1 MRSNAAATW
10 LQTYTGRRFF
20 PLEPNPSDI
29 DIEDIAHA
37 LSMQCRFSGHCHRF
51 YSVAEHCFWVSSALP
66 AEYAAWGLL
75 HDAAEAYLVDL
86 ARPVKREMASYRIA
100 EANLMRAICSRF
112 GLTPVEPVAVKRADE
127 MLLAAEA
134 RVLMAPLVE
143 GWGIDEAE
151 EWSGRLECWEPRVAE
166 GMFLERWGEVTA

>member
-37 LSMQCRFSGHCHRF
+37 LSLQCRFSGHCHRF
-51 YSVAEHCFWVSSALP
+51 YSVAEHCFWVSSSVP
-66 AEYAAWGLL
+66 VEYAAWGLL
-75 HDAAEAYLVDL
+75 RHAPRAYLADRL
-86 ARPVKREMASYRIA
+86 VKPAYRIA